1 MTDSQIAKLLSIVD
15 GKGNFLCSVPL
26 NPGKFVD
33 CTMSELRAKLSK
45 FGTVLKRVLCD
56 VREAICRSVKHL
68 GVVAMC
74 VAHFC
79 RNSSLPRRNIFVR
92 RF

>member
-26 NPGKFVD
+26 NPRKFVS

-45 FGTVLKRVLCD
+45 FGMSEFFAAVLERVLCD
-56 VREAICRSVKHL
+56 VREAICRSVKH
-68 GVVAMC
+68 
-74 VAHFC
+74 
-79 RNSSLPRRNIFVR
+79 
-92 RF
+92 